1 MKYLIQNKKEFAIS
15 VGVFVMT
22 AINLVRAL
30 MAKEITE
37 ELIVAF
43 VLAVFTL
50 LGWFYNIPTSEENN
64 LATAQMR
71 QAKAEKK
78 AGYVGERF
86 YSDGADFYSDEDD
99 PEEE

>member
-50 LGWFYNIPTSEENN
+50 LGWFYNMPTSEENCI
-64 LATAQMR
+64 ATGEMR
-71 QAKAEKK
+71 QWKAAKKD
-78 AGYVGERF
+78 GYVGELF
-86 YSDGADFYSDEDD
+86 DDET
-99 PEEE
+99 EEVEEDV

>member
-37 ELIVAF
+37 ELIIAF

-50 LGWFYNIPTSEENN
+50 LGWFYNMPTSEENCI
-64 LATAQMR
+64 ATGEMR
-71 QAKAEKK
+71 QAKAMKK
-78 AGYVGERF
+78 DGYVGENF
-86 YSDGADFYSDEDD
+86 DDEA
-99 PEEE
+99 EEVEEDV